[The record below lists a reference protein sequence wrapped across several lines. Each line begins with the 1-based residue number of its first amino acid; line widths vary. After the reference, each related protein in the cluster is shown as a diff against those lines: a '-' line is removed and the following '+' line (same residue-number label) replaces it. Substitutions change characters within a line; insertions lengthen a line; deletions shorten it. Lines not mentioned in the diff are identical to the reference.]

1 VVDGSFVSADC
12 LQDIKQLFNKKISL
26 YTTSYQPSKDV
37 FFSKKSLNYV
47 ILTFVIHEEITLE
60 KQWNTVLI
68 AYDSGIV

>member
-1 VVDGSFVSADC
+1 MNDVNYRADC
-12 LQDIKQLFNKKISL
+12 LKEIKQSYNEETKNFLAD
-26 YTTSYQPSKDV
+26 YQPSKDV